1 MKLITKEVARRLMRG
16 DSLGMD
22 RRASDTE
29 VAVKFFNPVGA
40 QTWFIVSGTPL
51 DDVNGRPLTPD
62 KILDSGIEKAKDWHM
77 FGWCDLGMGTPELGY
92 VLLSQLTSLTL
103 PLGLKIER
111 DMYFDNKRLSE
122 VMDSQGTW
130 T

>member
-22 RRASDTE
+22 RRARDTE

-40 QTWFIVSGTPL
+40 QTWFMVSGTPL

-77 FGWCDLGMGTPELGY
+77 FGWCDRGQGPGMSELGY

-111 DMYFDNKRLSE
+111 DMYFGNKRLSE
-122 VMDSQGTW
+122 VMNSEEV
-130 T
+130 